1 MFRNNFT
8 VNFLPWILEK
18 FHCSRR
24 PCPGDRSSKVAC
36 TFSPHLP
43 KSSSHSNW
51 AARKNPFLCL
61 EHFSHFYFFNFF
73 PFIERH
79 FFIFEKSFTNEVFG
93 PIPLEGIGFR
103 GIGRECY
110 RLGRND
116 RLCRRYHFDQ
126 SPYPNTLRSYFF
138 VQLEIFSYFWARIT
152 FYFFQIGKR

>member
-24 PCPGDRSSKVAC
+24 PYPGDRSSTVAC

-79 FFIFEKSFTNEVFG
+79 FFLFREKFGQMKFLG

-103 GIGRECY
+103 EIDRECY
-110 RLGRND
+110 RQGRND

-126 SPYPNTLRSYFF
+126 SPCLDTLRSYFF
-138 VQLEIFSYFWARIT
+138 VQLEIFPYFLAKSRLIFLHW
-152 FYFFQIGKR
+152 